1 MTLKRFT
8 LSQKTLLVAPV
19 AIPVSMFSVFS
30 WFAKLLG
37 PEAGYL
43 ALKWGWVARRTNS
56 IIIYNSLVCSN

>member
-1 MTLKRFT
+1 
-8 LSQKTLLVAPV
+8 
-19 AIPVSMFSVFS
+19 MFSVFS